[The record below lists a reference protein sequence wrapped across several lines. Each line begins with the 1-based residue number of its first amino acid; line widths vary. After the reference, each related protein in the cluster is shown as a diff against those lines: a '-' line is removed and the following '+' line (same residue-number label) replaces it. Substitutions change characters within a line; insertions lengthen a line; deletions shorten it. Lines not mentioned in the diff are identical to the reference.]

1 MVDPDVVIYEI
12 PEAYV
17 SVSKIDPIIVRGN
30 GDITM

>member
-12 PEAYV
+12 PETYV
-17 SVSKIDPIIVRGN
+17 PVFKADPIIVRGS